1 MVKIMQ
7 SKYRN
12 AWSHVRVNGTFND
25 DFLAQVGLH
34 QGLVLSPFLF
44 IIVLEAI
51 YWEIRSACSE
61 LLSAEE
67 LVLEKHL
74 RAWKKTRSLKRI
86 TGVKRSKGFRL
97 NVQKTKTM
105 TSSENATKI
114 IVKGKLFCAAHRKGV
129 ESNFRLHHFCRC

>member
-1 MVKIMQ
+1 MQALTKLGIGEWLVKIMQ
-7 SKYRN
+7 SKYSN
-12 AWSHVRVNGTFND
+12 AWSHIRVNGTFND

-51 YWEIRSACSE
+51 YREIRSACSE
-61 LLSAEE
+61 LLSAKE

-74 RAWKKTRSLKRI
+74 WAWKKTRSLKRI
-86 TGVKRSKGFRL
+86 IGVKRSEGFRL

-105 TSSENATKI
+105 TSSENAAKI
-114 IVKGKLFCAAHRKGV
+114 IRQAFLCCTQKRCRK
-129 ESNFRLHHFCRC
+129 